1 MRLFSANAGL
11 GFLLAL
17 SLLAGPVVAWA
28 QEPREV
34 PRGRGPER
42 PGHGSR
48 TFGTTS
54 STSHTLQAFAF
65 TGFSGADNT
74 NVSANEFGARFCS
87 PTAGCLL
94 AAAVSLPAGALVTS
108 IELEAC
114 DTSSTA
120 AVTATL
126 LRVDPLESNL
136 FSLATASTGP
146 DGLIPG
152 CGFFASP
159 LVFQETIDNFASTY
173 QVEVAITGAGAAT
186 RFQAVRVFYNLQV
199 SPAPA
204 TASFIDVPTS
214 HGFFQ
219 FIEALR
225 AAGITTGC
233 STTPPLYCP
242 DDPVT
247 RGQMAVFLSKALGLH
262 FVP

>member
-1 MRLFSANAGL
+1 MRLFPAHAGL

-28 QEPREV
+28 PEPREV

-42 PGHGSR
+42 PGRGAR

-65 TGFSGADNT
+65 TGFSAADNAS
-74 NVSANEFGARFCS
+74 VDANGFGARFCS
-87 PTAGCLL
+87 TGGCLL
-94 AAAVSLPAGALVTS
+94 EAAVSLPAGALVTA

-114 DTSSTA
+114 DTSTSG

-126 LRVDPLESNL
+126 LRVDPLESNV
-136 FSLATASTGP
+136 FNLASASTGP
-146 DGLIPG
+146 AAFIPS
-152 CGFFASP
+152 CDFFLSP
-159 LVFQETIDNFASTY
+159 LAILETIDNFASTY
-173 QVEVAITGAGAAT
+173 QVEVAITGTGAAT

-233 STTPPLYCP
+233 STPPPLYCP
-242 DDPVT
+242 DAPVT